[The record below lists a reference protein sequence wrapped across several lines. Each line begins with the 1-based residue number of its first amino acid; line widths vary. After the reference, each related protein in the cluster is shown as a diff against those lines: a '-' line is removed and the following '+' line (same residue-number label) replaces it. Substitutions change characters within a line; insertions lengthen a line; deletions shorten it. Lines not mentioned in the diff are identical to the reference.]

1 MKPLFPEPILNLPRA
16 DIPLK
21 GAHGFL
27 SQGTNHQ
34 VLFMQFDE
42 DVELPQHAHEDQ
54 VGFVLEGK
62 IDLVIDGKQ
71 HSFTKGD
78 RYFIP
83 KNTVHS
89 GKIYAGYADITF
101 FNQKDRYKTK

>member
-1 MKPLFPEPILNLPRA
+1 MKRLFPEPIMNLPRA

-42 DVELPQHAHEDQ
+42 TLNSQSTPTR
-54 VGFVLEGK
+54 
-62 IDLVIDGKQ
+62 
-71 HSFTKGD
+71 TKWGLFW
-78 RYFIP
+78 RARSI
-83 KNTVHS
+83 
-89 GKIYAGYADITF
+89 
-101 FNQKDRYKTK
+101 